1 VGGRAVITTAPC
13 IAVSG
18 LHRGENPQPGAGI
31 IRSLRRRFPDAHIVG
46 LSYDVMESGIYA
58 DGGPDEVHLM
68 PYPAAGGAA
77 HLDRIDAIRK
87 QTKRTPFDLFIPTL
101 DAEIEV
107 LASLHRELNQR
118 GIRVC
123 LPTVDVLKRRAKQ
136 HLPALAAAC
145 DVRVPE
151 TRLASDVTGA
161 CRAGSELG
169 YPLVVK
175 GPYYDAKIV
184 PNVAQ
189 LSSAAG
195 HLLSEWG
202 HPVILQRRVS
212 GSEFNVL
219 GLGDGDGG
227 WLGHCCIRKTQLSD
241 KGKGLSGIT
250 VADARLSKL
259 CARLV
264 RELKW
269 PGPFEIEL
277 IREESTGDYVLI
289 EINPRFPAWIDFP
302 SMLGANFP
310 GRLIDV
316 LRSAASPHPLPDC
329 PPGSFYIRH
338 QIEVVGDLNRYAD
351 LLKGEPGAL
360 PGLLDEPASP
370 KTKSLA

>member
-1 VGGRAVITTAPC
+1 MKTPC

-18 LHRGENPQPGAGI
+18 LHRGDNPQPGAGI
-31 IRSLRRRFPDAHIVG
+31 IRSLRRRFPNAHIVG

-58 DGGPDEVHLM
+58 EGGPDEVHLM

-77 HLDRIDAIRK
+77 LLGRIDAIR
-87 QTKRTPFDLFIPTL
+87 QRTPFDLFIPTL

-107 LASLHRELNQR
+107 YSSLHRELSQR

-136 HLPALAAAC
+136 HLPALAAICGA
-145 DVRVPE
+145 RVPE
-151 TRLASDVTGA
+151 TRLASDVGNA
-161 CRAGSELG
+161 CQAGHELG

-184 PNVAQ
+184 HNAAQ
-189 LSSAAG
+189 LSTAAG

-202 HPVILQRRVS
+202 HPVILQRLIS
-212 GSEFNVL
+212 GPEFNVL
-219 GLGDGDGG
+219 GLGDGAGG

-250 VADARLSKL
+250 VSDAHLSDL
-259 CARLV
+259 CARLI

-277 IREESTGDYVLI
+277 IREESSGDYVLI

-302 SMLGANFP
+302 SMLGANFAA
-310 GRLIDV
+310 RLIDL
-316 LRSAASPHPLPDC
+316 LRLGPLPEPVPDC
-329 PPGSFYIRH
+329 APGSFYIRH

-360 PGLLDEPASP
+360 TDLLDESASSE
-370 KTKSLA
+370 TKSFA

>member
-1 VGGRAVITTAPC
+1 VGGRTVKAHAPC

-31 IRSLRRRFPDAHIVG
+31 IRSLRRRFPDAFVVG

-58 DGGPDEVHLM
+58 EDGPDEVHLM

-77 HLDRIDAIRK
+77 LLDRIDAIR
-87 QTKRTPFDLFIPTL
+87 KRTPFDLFIPTL

-107 LASLHRELNQR
+107 FASLRRELAQR
-118 GIRVC
+118 GIAVC
-123 LPTVDVLKRRAKQ
+123 LPSIDVLKRRAKQ
-136 HLPALAAAC
+136 YLPALAALC
-145 DVRVPE
+145 GVRVPE
-151 TRLASDVTGA
+151 TCLASDVATA
-161 CRAGSELG
+161 CQAGSELG

-184 PNVAQ
+184 HHAAQ
-189 LSSAAG
+189 LSTAAG

-202 HPVILQRRVS
+202 HPVILQRLIS

-250 VADARLSKL
+250 VADARLSSL

-277 IREESTGDYVLI
+277 IREETTGDYVLI

-302 SMLGANFP
+302 SMLGANFAAA
-310 GRLIDV
+310 LIDLLQHGCPPGPV
-316 LRSAASPHPLPDC
+316 PDC

-338 QIEVVGDLNRYAD
+338 QIEVVGDLNRYAE
-351 LLKGEPGAL
+351 LLKGEPNAL
-360 PGLLDEPASP
+360 PSLLDEPASS
-370 KTKSLA
+370 KTKSFA

>member
-1 VGGRAVITTAPC
+1 VKPAEPC

-58 DGGPDEVHLM
+58 EGGPDEVHLM

-77 HLDRIDAIRK
+77 LLDRIDAIRK
-87 QTKRTPFDLFIPTL
+87 QTAFDLFIPTL

-107 LASLHRELNQR
+107 YSSLHRELNQR
-118 GIRVC
+118 GIGVC

-136 HLPALAAAC
+136 YLPALAAAC
-145 DVRVPE
+145 GVRVPE
-151 TRLASDVTGA
+151 TRLASDVASA
-161 CRAGSELG
+161 CRAGNELG

-184 PNVAQ
+184 HNAAQ
-189 LSSAAG
+189 LSAAAG

-202 HPVILQRRVS
+202 HPVILQRLVT

-219 GLGDGDGG
+219 GLGDGAGG

-259 CARLV
+259 CARLI

-277 IREESTGDYVLI
+277 IREESSGDYVLI

-302 SMLGANFP
+302 SMLGANLAAA
-310 GRLIDV
+310 LIDLSQLNDLPKTV
-316 LRSAASPHPLPDC
+316 PDC

-351 LLKGEPGAL
+351 LLQGEPGAL
-360 PGLLDEPASP
+360 PGLLDEPAPSKIKSP
-370 KTKSLA
+370 A

>member
-1 VGGRAVITTAPC
+1 MKSAPLR

-31 IRSLRRRFPDAHIVG
+31 IRSLRRRFPNAFIVG

-58 DGGPDEVHLM
+58 QDGPDAVHLM
-68 PYPAAGGAA
+68 PYPAAGGATL
-77 HLDRIDAIRK
+77 LDRIDSIR
-87 QTKRTPFDLFIPTL
+87 KRTPFDIFIPTL

-107 LASLHRELNQR
+107 FVSLSQKLKQR
-118 GIRVC
+118 GIHVC
-123 LPTVDVLKRRAKQ
+123 LPDSDVFQRRAKQ
-136 HLPALAAAC
+136 HLPKLAACAG
-145 DVRVPE
+145 VRVPE
-151 TRLASDVTGA
+151 TCLVSSVGGA
-161 CRAGSELG
+161 REAGNDLEF
-169 YPLVVK
+169 PLVVK
-175 GPYYDAKIV
+175 GPYYDARVVHNIG
-184 PNVAQ
+184 Q
-189 LSSAAG
+189 LTAAVG

-202 HPVILQRRVS
+202 APVILQRCIQ

-219 GLGDGDGG
+219 GLGSGDGS

-250 VADARLSKL
+250 VADPRLSDL

-277 IREESTGDYVLI
+277 IREESSGEYVLI

-302 SMLGANFP
+302 SMLGANFAAL
-310 GRLIDV
+310 LID
-316 LRSAASPHPLPDC
+316 LLCGGALPEPLPDC
-329 PPGSFYIRH
+329 APGSFYIRH

-351 LLKGEPGAL
+351 LLKGEPNAL
-360 PGLLDEPASP
+360 PGLNDEIPAASA
-370 KTKSLA
+370 KTKFLA

>member
-1 VGGRAVITTAPC
+1 MKTPAPR

-31 IRSLRRRFPDAHIVG
+31 IRSLRRRFPDAFIVG

-58 DGGPDEVHLM
+58 EDGPDEVRLM

-77 HLDRIDAIRK
+77 LLDRIDAIRK
-87 QTKRTPFDLFIPTL
+87 STPFDLFIPTL

-107 LASLHRELNQR
+107 FSSLHRELGRR

-123 LPTVDVLKRRAKQ
+123 LPNVDVLKRRAKQ

-145 DVRVPE
+145 GVRVPE
-151 TRLASDVTGA
+151 TRLASDVGSA
-161 CRAGSELG
+161 CQAGNELG

-202 HPVILQRRVS
+202 HPVILQCLVS

-277 IREESTGDYVLI
+277 IREESSGEYVLI

-302 SMLGANFP
+302 SMLGANFAA
-310 GRLIDV
+310 RLIDM
-316 LRSAASPHPLPDC
+316 LRSNSSSEPVPDC
-329 PPGSFYIRH
+329 PPGSFYVRH

-351 LLKGEPGAL
+351 LLKGESGAL
-360 PGLLDEPASP
+360 AGLIDDVPGTPS
-370 KTKSLA
+370 KTKSFA

>member
-1 VGGRAVITTAPC
+1 MGGRVVTTTAPC

-31 IRSLRRRFPDAHIVG
+31 IRSLRRRLPNVFIVG

-58 DGGPDEVHLM
+58 EGGPDEVHLM

-77 HLDRIDAIRK
+77 LLDRIDAIR
-87 QTKRTPFDLFIPTL
+87 QRTPFDLFIPTL

-107 LASLHRELNQR
+107 FANLHRELNQR
-118 GIRVC
+118 GIGVC
-123 LPTVDVLKRRAKQ
+123 LPPVDVLKRRAKQ

-145 DVRVPE
+145 GVRVPE
-151 TRLASDVTGA
+151 TCLASDVGSA
-161 CRAGSELG
+161 CQAGSELG

-184 PNVAQ
+184 HNAAQ
-189 LSSAAG
+189 LSTAAG

-202 HPVILQRRVS
+202 HPVILQRLIT

-219 GLGDGDGG
+219 GLGDGAGG

-250 VADARLSKL
+250 VADARLSSL

-277 IREESTGDYVLI
+277 IREESSGEYVLI

-302 SMLGANFP
+302 SMLGANFAAT
-310 GRLIDV
+310 LIGMLQLNGLPESV
-316 LRSAASPHPLPDC
+316 PDC

-338 QIEVVGDLNRYAD
+338 QIEVVGDLSRYAD
-351 LLKGEPGAL
+351 LLKGEPTAL
-360 PGLLDEPASP
+360 PGPLDEPASS
-370 KTKSLA
+370 KTKFFV

>member
-1 VGGRAVITTAPC
+1 VSAAAPR

-31 IRSLRRRFPDAHIVG
+31 IRSLRRRFPDAFIVG
-46 LSYDVMESGIYA
+46 LTYDAMESGIYVE
-58 DGGPDEVHLM
+58 GGPDEVHLM

-77 HLDRIDAIRK
+77 LLDRIDAIRR
-87 QTKRTPFDLFIPTL
+87 RTPFDLFIPTL

-107 LASLHRELNQR
+107 YASLHRELARR
-118 GIRVC
+118 GLRVC
-123 LPTVDVLKRRAKQ
+123 LPGVDVLKRRAKQ
-136 HLPALAAAC
+136 HLPELAAAC
-145 DVRVPE
+145 DVRIPE
-151 TRLASDVTGA
+151 TRLACDVAGA
-161 CRAGSELG
+161 CQAANALG

-184 PNVAQ
+184 HNAAQ
-189 LSSAAG
+189 LSAAAG

-202 HPVILQRRVS
+202 HPVILQRRIT

-219 GLGDGDGG
+219 GLGDGAGG

-250 VADARLSKL
+250 VADARLSRL

-277 IREESTGDYVLI
+277 IREESSGDYVLI

-302 SMLGANFP
+302 SMLGANFAA
-310 GRLIDV
+310 RLVDL
-316 LRSAASPHPLPDC
+316 LRGTAPSAPVPDC
-329 PPGSFYIRH
+329 PAGSFYIRH
-338 QIEVVGDLNRYAD
+338 QIEVIGDLNRYA
-351 LLKGEPGAL
+351 
-360 PGLLDEPASP
+360 GLLQGEVGAMAGLIDETPFPSS
-370 KTKSLA
+370 KTKSCV

>member
-1 VGGRAVITTAPC
+1 MKIASPR

-31 IRSLRRRFPDAHIVG
+31 IRSLRRRFPDAFIVG

-58 DGGPDEVHLM
+58 EGGPDEVHLM

-77 HLDRIDAIRK
+77 LLDRLDAIRNR
-87 QTKRTPFDLFIPTL
+87 TKGTPFDLFIPTL

-107 LASLHRELNQR
+107 FASLRRELSQR
-118 GIRVC
+118 GIGVC
-123 LPTVDVLKRRAKQ
+123 LPGVDVLKRRAKQ
-136 HLPALAAAC
+136 YLPALAAAC
-145 DVRVPE
+145 GVRVPE
-151 TRLASDVTGA
+151 TRLASDVASA
-161 CRAGSELG
+161 CAAGIELG

-184 PNVAQ
+184 HNAAQ
-189 LSSAAG
+189 LSTAAG

-202 HPVILQRRVS
+202 HPVILQRLVS

-219 GLGDGDGG
+219 GLGDGAGG

-250 VADARLSKL
+250 VADARLSNL

-264 RELKW
+264 CELKW

-310 GRLIDV
+310 ARLIDV
-316 LRSAASPHPLPDC
+316 LQFDAPPEPVPDC

-338 QIEVVGDLNRYAD
+338 QIEVVGDLNRYAG

-360 PGLLDEPASP
+360 TGLLDEPVSS
-370 KTKSLA
+370 KIKSFA

>member
-1 VGGRAVITTAPC
+1 VKPIR

-31 IRSLRRRFPDAHIVG
+31 IRSLRRRFPDAFIVG
-46 LSYDVMESGIYA
+46 LSYDVMESGIYVE
-58 DGGPDEVHLM
+58 GGPDEVHLM

-77 HLDRIDAIRK
+77 LLDRIDAIRK
-87 QTKRTPFDLFIPTL
+87 QTKGTPFDLFIPTL

-107 LASLHRELNQR
+107 FSSLHRELGQR
-118 GIRVC
+118 GIGVC
-123 LPTVDVLKRRAKQ
+123 LPKADVLKRRAKQ

-145 DVRVPE
+145 GVRVPE
-151 TRLASDVTGA
+151 TRLASDIGSA
-161 CRAGSELG
+161 CRAGDELG

-184 PNVAQ
+184 HNAGQ
-189 LSSAAG
+189 LSAAAG

-202 HPVILQRRVS
+202 HPVILQRLIS

-227 WLGHCCIRKTQLSD
+227 WRGHCCIRKTQLND

-250 VADARLSKL
+250 VADARLSGL

-277 IREESTGDYVLI
+277 IREESSGEYVLI

-302 SMLGANFP
+302 SMLGANFAAA
-310 GRLIDV
+310 LIDM
-316 LRSAASPHPLPDC
+316 LRLNGLPEPLSDC

-338 QIEVVGDLNRYAD
+338 QIEVVGNLNRYAD
-351 LLKGEPGAL
+351 LLKGEPTAL
-360 PGLLDEPASP
+360 TSLIDEPASS
-370 KTKSLA
+370 KTKSFA

>member
-1 VGGRAVITTAPC
+1 MGGGAVKASAPC

-31 IRSLRRRFPDAHIVG
+31 IRSLRRHFPDARIVG

-58 DGGPDEVHLM
+58 EGGPDEVHLM
-68 PYPAAGGAA
+68 PYPAAGGKAL
-77 HLDRIDAIRK
+77 LDRIDTIR
-87 QTKRTPFDLFIPTL
+87 KRTPFDFFIPTL

-107 LASLHRELNQR
+107 FATLHHELKRR
-118 GIRVC
+118 GIAVC
-123 LPTVDVLKRRAKQ
+123 LPGVEVLKRRAKQ
-136 HLPALAAAC
+136 HLPALAALC
-145 DVRVPE
+145 GVRVPE
-151 TRLASDVTGA
+151 TRLASDVA
-161 CRAGSELG
+161 SASEAAHALG

-175 GPYYDAKIV
+175 GPYYDARIV
-184 PNVAQ
+184 HNFAQ
-189 LSSAAG
+189 LAAAAV

-202 HPVILQRRVS
+202 HPVILQNCIT

-219 GLGDGDGG
+219 GLGDGQGG

-250 VADARLSKL
+250 VSDARLSSL

-264 RELKW
+264 RELQW

-277 IREESTGDYVLI
+277 IREETSGDYFLI

-302 SMLGANFP
+302 SMLGANFAAA
-310 GRLIDV
+310 LIDILKSGRPPGSV
-316 LRSAASPHPLPDC
+316 PDC

-338 QIEVVGDLNRYAD
+338 QIEVVGNLNRYAD
-351 LLKGEPGAL
+351 LLKGEPDTL
-360 PGLLDEPASP
+360 PELVDEPWNKFS
-370 KTKSLA
+370 KTKSPA

>member
-1 VGGRAVITTAPC
+1 
-13 IAVSG
+13 
-18 LHRGENPQPGAGI
+18 
-31 IRSLRRRFPDAHIVG
+31 
-46 LSYDVMESGIYA
+46 
-58 DGGPDEVHLM
+58 
-68 PYPAAGGAA
+68 
-77 HLDRIDAIRK
+77 
-87 QTKRTPFDLFIPTL
+87 
-101 DAEIEV
+101 
-107 LASLHRELNQR
+107 
-118 GIRVC
+118 
-123 LPTVDVLKRRAKQ
+123 
-136 HLPALAAAC
+136 
-145 DVRVPE
+145 VRVPE
-151 TRLASDVTGA
+151 TRLASDVAGA
-161 CRAGSELG
+161 CQAGNDLG

-184 PNVAQ
+184 HNAAQ
-189 LSSAAG
+189 LSTAAG

-227 WLGHCCIRKTQLSD
+227 WLGHCCIRKTQLSE

-250 VADARLSKL
+250 VADARLTKL

-264 RELKW
+264 HELKW

-277 IREESTGDYVLI
+277 IREESSGDYVLI

-310 GRLIDV
+310 ARLVDE
-316 LRSAASPHPLPDC
+316 LRCAAPPEPVPNC

-351 LLKGEPGAL
+351 LLKGEPGAW
-360 PGLLDEPASP
+360 PGLLDEPAPP